1 MLVGF
6 NLPGIHH
13 RGLRT
18 GSTNTPCSR
27 GPMLDRDFAITL
39 RSGIRG
45 AKAGVGLSE
54 RVARQQAG
62 PGGKFS
68 G

>member
-6 NLPGIHH
+6 SLPGIHPS
-13 RGLRT
+13 GLRT
-18 GSTNTPCSR
+18 GSTHTPYSR
-27 GPMLDRDFAITL
+27 RPMPDHDFAITL

-54 RVARQQAG
+54 RVARQHAG
-62 PGGKFS
+62 PG
-68 G
+68 